1 MGLGGRRHASAA
13 LRPKNKPVTMIQKAE
28 RAPGP
33 VWTDAENFAPPPPP
47 TRIRSPDRPSRSGSL
62 YAELKLMLLFR
73 VISRLLLIY
82 KYNLWQKTQTVS
94 FGNKLFNLKISI

>member
-47 TRIRSPDRPSRSGSL
+47 LGSDPRTVHPVAGR
-62 YAELKLMLLFR
+62 Y
-73 VISRLLLIY
+73 
-82 KYNLWQKTQTVS
+82 TQS
-94 FGNKLFNLKISI
+94 